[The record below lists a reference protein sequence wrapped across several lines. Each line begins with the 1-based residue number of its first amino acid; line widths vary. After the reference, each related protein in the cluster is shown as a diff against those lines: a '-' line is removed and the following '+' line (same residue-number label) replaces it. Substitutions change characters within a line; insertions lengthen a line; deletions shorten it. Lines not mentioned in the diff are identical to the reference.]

1 MSELSRDGFPWAVR
15 GALAGGL
22 GALGLTV
29 YAGSLRGAGSPLV
42 WNGAALLAVC
52 LLLTGEAARRRLDRL
67 SPCFAGAGGAGL
79 LVLGLFLALT
89 RSAPEAGVPL
99 LLSAVVYLF
108 LRLGLEAGLTAVV
121 AGAAAGS
128 LLGGSDAGTAP
139 LLCLFFLSI
148 PRPAPRRWQILSLLG
163 IGVVSAVCDQA
174 GWIFP
179 GLPLLPV
186 VVAPWLLSFGSPRP
200 WRWTMAA
207 ALLALPWLWPDEGEE
222 RTAEEALGLAAG
234 LLLLAVPLA
243 RQLMREPDSAAAQA
257 ALRPL
262 VAAAVVAVAWMVP
275 VGLEPRWPWLGAL
288 LMAPLLGWV
297 AWRMRSGW
305 LWLPA
310 ALAALS
316 AVASILRESL

>member
-1 MSELSRDGFPWAVR
+1 MSDPAHDGFPWAVR

-22 GALGLTV
+22 GALGLAV
-29 YAGSLRGAGSPLV
+29 LAVSLPGLGAPLV
-42 WNGAALLAVC
+42 WNGAALLALG
-52 LLLTGEAARRRLDRL
+52 LLLGGEAARRRLDRL

-79 LVLGLFLALT
+79 LVLGLSLALT

-99 LLSAVVYLF
+99 LLAAVVYLF

-128 LLGGSDAGTAP
+128 LLGDSDVGTAP

-174 GWIFP
+174 GWFSP
-179 GLPLLPV
+179 GLSVFLL

-200 WRWTMAA
+200 WRWTMTA
-207 ALLALPWLWPDEGEE
+207 ALLAFLWLWPDKGEE
-222 RTAEEALGLAAG
+222 LWSAEGSLALAAA
-234 LLLLAVPLA
+234 LLLLAVPFA
-243 RQLMREPDSAAAQA
+243 RKLVHEPGSSADLA

-262 VAAAVVAVAWMVP
+262 LAVAVVAIASMVP
-275 VGLEPRWPWLGAL
+275 LGLTPHWPWLGAL
-288 LMAPLLGWV
+288 LIALLLGWM
-297 AWRMRSGW
+297 ASRLRSQTSG
-305 LWLPA
+305 
-310 ALAALS
+310 
-316 AVASILRESL
+316 IR